1 VFIDLGDVA
10 DALILAD
17 GSFETT
23 SHMLARRGSTDKFL
37 TQDSTF
43 LSTRKSIRSLSVSS
57 EGGTMGGDTN
67 HGSTS
72 SSKKGG
78 GGGGSSSSASR
89 FASVK
94 MPRSMKAMGTA
105 NELAE
110 SATASSAPTDKKGV
124 SFFPASKE
132 LMTEEREGKKEEK
145 ERKSVGFS
153 SSVLPSSS
161 KCTNNG
167 VSSSGG
173 GVGEKKKKKSVL
185 IKTPMEENNTI
196 YQL

>member
-43 LSTRKSIRSLSVSS
+43 LSSRKSIRSLSVSS

-78 GGGGSSSSASR
+78 GDSSSSSSR

-94 MPRSMKAMGTA
+94 MPRSMKAIGTA
-105 NELAE
+105 NELAA
-110 SATASSAPTDKKGV
+110 SAVSETASSAPTDKKGV
-124 SFFPASKE
+124 SFFPVSKE

-145 ERKSVGFS
+145 ERKSVGFAS
-153 SSVLPSSS
+153 VVLPSSS
-161 KCTNNG
+161 STNNG
-167 VSSSGG
+167 VSSG
-173 GVGEKKKKKSVL
+173 GVGEMKKKKSVL
-185 IKTPMEENNTI
+185 IKTPMEEENNAI